1 MPLIPSTITPVAFD
15 RYLSILELLE
25 THQEKLKDLL
35 IPTSQLGTIPRFVVP
50 SIGKTKTVQMMN
62 TIEQLVV
69 DFSKEKNISQREL
82 FEVALIE
89 FFTKYGY

>member
-1 MPLIPSTITPVAFD
+1 
-15 RYLSILELLE
+15 
-25 THQEKLKDLL
+25 
-35 IPTSQLGTIPRFVVP
+35 
-50 SIGKTKTVQMMN
+50 MN

-89 FFTKYGY
+89 FFRRYGYEQEVERLLSK